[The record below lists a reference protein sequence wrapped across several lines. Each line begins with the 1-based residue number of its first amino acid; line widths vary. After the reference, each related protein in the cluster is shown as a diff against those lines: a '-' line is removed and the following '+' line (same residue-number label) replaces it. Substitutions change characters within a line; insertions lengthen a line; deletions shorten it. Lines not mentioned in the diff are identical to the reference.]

1 MSTSQTEAE
10 ALQAAI
16 AGEHAALY
24 GVGVAGGKLSGARF
38 RAATTLYE
46 QHRKRRDLLAD
57 LLVQS
62 GQTPAAAEPAYDL
75 PQVVTDPATAV
86 ALVLGI
92 ERRLGA
98 VYADLVEAAEQDGPR
113 TFAVQALIATAREQ
127 LAWGGRPE
135 AFPGQT

>member
-1 MSTSQTEAE
+1 MTEIE

-38 RAATTLYE
+38 GAATTLYE
-46 QHRKRRDLLAD
+46 RHRSRRDQLAEM
-57 LLVQS
+57 LIEG

-75 PQVVTDPATAV
+75 PQAVTNAATAT

-92 ERRLGA
+92 ERRLTA
-98 VYADLVEAAEQDGPR
+98 VYGDLVEAAEQDR
-113 TFAVQALIATAREQ
+113 TRVFAVQALIASSREQ
-127 LAWGGRPE
+127 LNWGGKPS

>member
-1 MSTSQTEAE
+1 MSETD

-38 RAATTLYE
+38 RTATTLYE
-46 QHRKRRDLLAD
+46 QHRKRRDQLAAY
-57 LLVQS
+57 LIEA

-75 PQVVTDPATAV
+75 PQAVTNAATAT
-86 ALVLGI
+86 ALILGI

-98 VYADLVEAAEQDGPR
+98 VYGDLVEAAEQDKVR
-113 TFAVQALIATAREQ
+113 AFAVQALIATARDQ
-127 LAWGGRPE
+127 LSWGGTP
-135 AFPGQT
+135 ATWPGQV